1 MKKSQ
6 YLFQL
11 HNNLSQLLNIIF
23 SAAHQL
29 SNIPGAGLW
38 KPDDWGRG
46 SSTRGLQLLQPL
58 PQHPLCQS
66 CEIIFS
72 PKKYFTPFQFY
83 GVPPGAETIE
93 EQALREA
100 SISFSF
106 IWQCENGKQTNKE
119 GFFQGTGES

>member
-1 MKKSQ
+1 MHFKK
-6 YLFQL
+6 
-11 HNNLSQLLNIIF
+11 
-23 SAAHQL
+23 
-29 SNIPGAGLW
+29 
-38 KPDDWGRG
+38 
-46 SSTRGLQLLQPL
+46 LQHL
-58 PQHPLCQS
+58 
-66 CEIIFS
+66 
-72 PKKYFTPFQFY
+72 FQFY